1 MTLITS
7 TQKGKTELR
16 QLATKS
22 LSNQL
27 KPLVKAIK
35 ENGLDKS
42 STEDMGVHILF
53 GIIKTYQDYFKVLN
67 TIDLFDS
74 GNGRPRDIQK
84 REIMLDIY
92 VQLWTNSTEKLPPKQ
107 TRFKEAVQAYL
118 LQERIK
124 DASGRF
130 ISISEDSCH
139 DFLREMK
146 KYTLSSLP
154 LIMKNHVLDV

>member
-1 MTLITS
+1 MTVITS

-22 LSNQL
+22 LADQL

-35 ENGLDKS
+35 KNGLDKS
-42 STEDMGVHILF
+42 STEDIGVHILF

-67 TIDLFDS
+67 TIDLFDT

-84 REIMLDIY
+84 RGIMLDIY
-92 VQLWTNSTEKLPPKQ
+92 VKLWTDSTEKLPPKQ
-107 TRFKEAVQAYL
+107 TPFKEAVQAHL
-118 LQERIK
+118 LQERTK
-124 DASGRF
+124 DTSGRF
-130 ISISEDSCH
+130 ISISEDSCY

-146 KYTLSSLP
+146 KFASSSLP
-154 LIMKNHVLDV
+154 LIMKNHLLDV